1 MRFNK
6 SQLEG
11 FAKIADNLATA
22 CVVSAIVGGI
32 VDHKV
37 GVLEVAVLN
46 TLAVVLA
53 ALGAYWRK
61 GENDGD

>member
-1 MRFNK
+1 MQFNK

-11 FAKIADNLATA
+11 FVKIADNLSTA
-22 CVVSAIVGGI
+22 CVVAAIVGGI

-37 GVLEVAVLN
+37 GLLEVVVLN

-61 GENDGD
+61 GENGGN